1 MWVQMGALGVG
12 GPSLPPASSALSARS
27 PQTAPQN
34 RRESSKKARCKA
46 APTTSDISTIGRCQC
61 TEKNQS
67 GLRQGGS
74 PEDAVH
80 PHSLGPGALAC
91 AFALTPAGCGG
102 ESGSAPRRSLPQCLG
117 VPARA
122 ARLQQRLGE
131 APGSSPSP
139 PDQMPRQICP
149 GLQTREPRPPLP
161 GRHTRSPAW
170 RRWRRWRG
178 GSASREGQSAPV
190 PASPAPPAHSDG
202 DLVAHVLVPPPAPAA
217 QRGPSRSSGSRQ
229 RANSARWSLA
239 IWTAGQVV
247 KRLPDAQPPPPAHP
261 ARAHLA
267 ALRRPE
273 AMRPRGDAL
282 QPLDQ
287 LLCPGW
293 EMGEEGVALA
303 DGGGDSERE
312 ALRASLWHLTW
323 CGRLQ
328 FFPGSGWEPPHTLP
342 PPTGKVGGL
351 DSSRHCTLGEKRLMR
366 PSRLQCPFKRDSAG
380 P

>member
-1 MWVQMGALGVG
+1 MYRKESIRTPSGWVPRGRCA
-12 GPSLPPASSALSARS
+12 PSLTGAWGLGLRICPNSCRVWGGVRLCPPPLPPSVSWCPGQGREAAAAVGRS
-27 PQTAPQN
+27 P
-34 RRESSKKARCKA
+34 R
-46 APTTSDISTIGRCQC
+46 
-61 TEKNQS
+61 
-67 GLRQGGS
+67 
-74 PEDAVH
+74 V
-80 PHSLGPGALAC
+80 
-91 AFALTPAGCGG
+91 
-102 ESGSAPRRSLPQCLG
+102 LPI
-117 VPARA
+117 
-122 ARLQQRLGE
+122 
-131 APGSSPSP
+131 P

-247 KRLPDAQPPPPAHP
+247 KRPPDAQPPPPAHP

>member
-1 MWVQMGALGVG
+1 MYRKESIRTPSGWVPRGRCA
-12 GPSLPPASSALSARS
+12 PSLTGAWGLGLRICPNSCRVWGGVRLCPPPLPPSVPWCPGQGREAAAAVGRS
-27 PQTAPQN
+27 PRVLP
-34 RRESSKKARCKA
+34 
-46 APTTSDISTIGRCQC
+46 I
-61 TEKNQS
+61 
-67 GLRQGGS
+67 
-74 PEDAVH
+74 
-80 PHSLGPGALAC
+80 PH
-91 AFALTPAGCGG
+91 
-102 ESGSAPRRSLPQCLG
+102 
-117 VPARA
+117 
-122 ARLQQRLGE
+122 
-131 APGSSPSP
+131 
-139 PDQMPRQICP
+139 DQMPRQICP

-247 KRLPDAQPPPPAHP
+247 KRPPDAQPPPPAHP

-312 ALRASLWHLTW
+312 ALRASLFGTLPGVGGSNSSLGLAGNPHTPSPHPQERLGGWTPADTALW
-323 CGRLQ
+323 GRRGLCALPGFSVLLKGTQ
-328 FFPGSGWEPPHTLP
+328 LAPKWLVDDGVEEGKKVSPETPGSAPRWQSGLCPAGSWSV
-342 PPTGKVGGL
+342 GAGGL
-351 DSSRHCTLGEKRLMR
+351 T
-366 PSRLQCPFKRDSAG
+366 
-380 P
+380 